1 MRFLLK
7 NARLSFPN
15 LYKKSVAKGASPDS
29 AAFSASFIIPPNH
42 PQLPALRE
50 AIKQAAIEKFGAA
63 KGAAMLK
70 GFEAAGKTCLH
81 NGDVKSEYDGFAG
94 NLYVAARAYTR
105 PSCFD
110 TDGTDVDEASGVLY
124 AGAFVDAALDITGY
138 DNASKGVRAGLRG
151 VKKRADGDA
160 FSGSAPAKADE
171 FDEIGAEGTEGP
183 PSDEDL
189 TA

>member
-7 NARLSFPN
+7 NVRLSFPN
-15 LYKKSVAKGASPDS
+15 LYKKSVAKGASADS
-29 AAFSASFIIPPNH
+29 AAFGASFILPPNH

-63 KGAAMLK
+63 KGPTMLK
-70 GFEAAGKTCLH
+70 GFEASGKLCLH
-81 NGDVKSEYDGFAG
+81 NGDSKAEYDGFAG
-94 NLYVAARAYTR
+94 NFYVAARAYTR

-124 AGAFVDAALDITGY
+124 AGCFVDAALDISGY

-171 FDEIGAEGTEGP
+171 FDEIGAEGTAGP

-189 TA
+189 TS